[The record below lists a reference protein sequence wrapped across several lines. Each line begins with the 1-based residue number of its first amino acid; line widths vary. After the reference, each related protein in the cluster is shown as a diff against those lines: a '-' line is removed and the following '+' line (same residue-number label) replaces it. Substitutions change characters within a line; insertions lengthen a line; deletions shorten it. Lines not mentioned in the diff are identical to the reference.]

1 MTDQE
6 VNEFLES
13 IGGLKSAYYPDR
25 ILKHRIFECG
35 SGWNKLIC
43 DLIKDLINIGW
54 NKEIAQ
60 IKEKFGTLR
69 FYPGGCTDEQWK
81 LIGEAERKSSTICEY
96 CGSKDAKLYTDGWH
110 TTECKN
116 CRKNGKNL

>member
-1 MTDQE
+1 MTNKQVE
-6 VNEFLES
+6 EFLKE
-13 IGGLKSAYYPDR
+13 IGGLKSAYYPDK
-25 ILKHRIFECG
+25 IIKNRIFECG

-81 LIGEAERKSSTICEY
+81 LIQEAERKSSTICEY
-96 CGSKDAKLYTDGWH
+96 CGTTENVKLYTDGWY
-110 TTECKN
+110 TTECKD
-116 CRKNGKNL
+116 CRNKKK

>member
-13 IGGLKSAYYPDR
+13 MGGLKSAYYPDR
-25 ILKHRIFECG
+25 ILKHRMFECG
-35 SGWNKLIC
+35 SGWNQLIC
-43 DLIKDLINIGW
+43 DLIKDLIAIGW
-54 NKEIAQ
+54 NKEIGQ

-81 LIGEAERKSSTICEY
+81 LIGEAQLKSSTICEY
-96 CGSKDAKLYTDGWH
+96 CGTTEDVKLYTDGWH
-110 TTECKN
+110 TTICKSCKN
-116 CRKNGKNL
+116 KN

>member
-25 ILKHRIFECG
+25 ILKHRMFECG
-35 SGWNKLIC
+35 PGWNKLIC
-43 DLIKDLINIGW
+43 DLIKDLIDIGW

-69 FYPGGCTDEQWK
+69 FYPGGCTTEQWK
-81 LIGEAERKSSTICEY
+81 LIEEAERKSSTICEY
-96 CGSKDAKLYTDGWH
+96 CGSKDAKLYTDGWY

>member
-13 IGGLKSAYYPDR
+13 IGGLKSAYYPDK
-25 ILKHRIFECG
+25 IIESRIFECG

-69 FYPGGCTDEQWK
+69 FYPGGCTEEQWK
-81 LIGEAERKSSTICEY
+81 LIGEAERKSATICEY

-116 CRKNGKNL
+116 CRNKKNK

>member
-25 ILKHRIFECG
+25 ILKHRMFECG
-35 SGWNKLIC
+35 SGWNQLIC
-43 DLIKDLINIGW
+43 NLIKDLIAIGW
-54 NKEIAQ
+54 NKKIGQ

-81 LIGEAERKSSTICEY
+81 LIQEAERKSSTICEY

-116 CRKNGKNL
+116 CRNKK

>member
-25 ILKHRIFECG
+25 ILKHRMFECG
-35 SGWNKLIC
+35 SGWNQLIC
-43 DLIKDLINIGW
+43 DLIKDLIAIGW

-81 LIGEAERKSSTICEY
+81 LIEEAERKSSTICEY
-96 CGSKDAKLYTDGWH
+96 CGSEDADLYTDGWY
-110 TTECKN
+110 TTECKD
-116 CRKNGKNL
+116 CRNKKNK

>member
-13 IGGLKSAYYPDR
+13 MGGLKSAYYPDR
-25 ILKHRIFECG
+25 IITSRMFECG

-43 DLIKDLINIGW
+43 DLIQNLIDIGW

-81 LIGEAERKSSTICEY
+81 LIGEAERKSATICEY
-96 CGSKDAKLYTDGWH
+96 CGTTENVKLYTDGWY
-110 TTECKN
+110 TTECLS
-116 CRKNGKNL
+116 CRNKK

>member
-1 MTDQE
+1 MTNKQVE
-6 VNEFLES
+6 EFLKE
-13 IGGLKSAYYPDR
+13 IGGLKSAYYPDK
-25 ILKHRIFECG
+25 IIKNRIFECG

>member
-1 MTDQE
+1 MTNQE

-25 ILKHRIFECG
+25 ILKHRMFECG
-35 SGWNKLIC
+35 PGWNKLIC
-43 DLIKDLINIGW
+43 DLIQNLIDIGW

-69 FYPGGCTDEQWK
+69 FYPGGCTEEQLK
-81 LIGEAERKSSTICEY
+81 LIVEAERKSSTICEY
-96 CGSKDAKLYTDGWH
+96 CGSKDAKLYTDGWY
-110 TTECKN
+110 TTECKD
-116 CRKNGKNL
+116 CRNKKNK

>member
-25 ILKHRIFECG
+25 ILKHRMFECG
-35 SGWNKLIC
+35 PGWNKLIC
-43 DLIKDLINIGW
+43 DLIQNLIDIGW

-69 FYPGGCTDEQWK
+69 FYPGGYTTEQWK
-81 LIGEAERKSSTICEY
+81 LIEEAERKSSTICEY
-96 CGSKDAKLYTDGWH
+96 CGSKDAKLYTDGWY

-116 CRKNGKNL
+116 CRNKKNK

>member
-25 ILKHRIFECG
+25 ILKHRMFECG

-43 DLIKDLINIGW
+43 DLIQNLINIGW

-69 FYPGGCTDEQWK
+69 FYPGGCTKEQWK
-81 LIGEAERKSSTICEY
+81 LIEEAERKSSTICEY
-96 CGSKDAKLYTDGWH
+96 CGSTENVKLYTDGWY

-116 CRKNGKNL
+116 CRNKK